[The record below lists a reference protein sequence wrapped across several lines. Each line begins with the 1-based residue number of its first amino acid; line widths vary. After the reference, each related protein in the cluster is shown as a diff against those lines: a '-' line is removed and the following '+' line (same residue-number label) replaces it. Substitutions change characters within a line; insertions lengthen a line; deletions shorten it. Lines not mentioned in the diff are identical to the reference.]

1 MDNIT
6 CYWNS
11 WEVLYIIL
19 FKTYLQLHET
29 AWIIFML
36 HKGISSS
43 AHLKLPRQVLE
54 KKICRKHWWANIL
67 LNCCAFIMSWR
78 PLHIFP
84 FWLKAC
90 ELAADGLCVSL
101 QLTHSNWLLR
111 LCSPLQ
117 PVNHAILRRS
127 CLSPHPD
134 ERHLAG
140 WQQED
145 WILCAQK
152 CCTKKEIACVQQS
165 RCWERGDWVVLVI
178 GTSPPVLS
186 PFVSRLVVACNHGDS
201 WSCYLLRGRGG
212 ELVTLKLGL
221 LVSVD
226 GVRTEQGGVGL
237 CTKTTLFSSHPFTAW
252 TATEGN
258 GINSMK

>member
-1 MDNIT
+1 MSQYPVELLRIHHVMT
-6 CYWNS
+6 P
-11 WEVLYIIL
+11 
-19 FKTYLQLHET
+19 FTY
-29 AWIIFML
+29 
-36 HKGISSS
+36 
-43 AHLKLPRQVLE
+43 
-54 KKICRKHWWANIL
+54 
-67 LNCCAFIMSWR
+67 
-78 PLHIFP
+78 FP
-84 FWLKAC
+84 FLAESIIC

-212 ELVTLKLGL
+212 GARDFEAWVTSLCGW
-221 LVSVD
+221 SED
-226 GVRTEQGGVGL
+226 WGGRGG
-237 CTKTTLFSSHPFTAW
+237 TLHKDHTVLFTSIHCLDSHRR
-252 TATEGN
+252 
-258 GINSMK
+258 KRDQ

>member
-6 CYWNS
+6 CYWNG

>member
-1 MDNIT
+1 M
-6 CYWNS
+6 
-11 WEVLYIIL
+11 
-19 FKTYLQLHET
+19 
-29 AWIIFML
+29 
-36 HKGISSS
+36 
-43 AHLKLPRQVLE
+43 
-54 KKICRKHWWANIL
+54 
-67 LNCCAFIMSWR
+67 
-78 PLHIFP
+78 
-84 FWLKAC
+84 
-90 ELAADGLCVSL
+90 
-101 QLTHSNWLLR
+101 
-111 LCSPLQ
+111 
-117 PVNHAILRRS
+117 
-127 CLSPHPD
+127 
-134 ERHLAG
+134 
-140 WQQED
+140 
-145 WILCAQK
+145 
-152 CCTKKEIACVQQS
+152 
-165 RCWERGDWVVLVI
+165 I

>member
-134 ERHLAG
+134 ERHLVG

>member
-67 LNCCAFIMSWR
+67 LNCCAFIMSWC

-152 CCTKKEIACVQQS
+152 CCTKKEIGCVQQS

-212 ELVTLKLGL
+212 GARDFEAWVTSLCGW
-221 LVSVD
+221 SED
-226 GVRTEQGGVGL
+226 WAGRGG
-237 CTKTTLFSSHPFTAW
+237 TLHKDHTVLFTSIHCLDSHRR
-252 TATEGN
+252 
-258 GINSMK
+258 KRDQ

>member
-1 MDNIT
+1 MSQYPVELLRIHHVMT
-6 CYWNS
+6 P
-11 WEVLYIIL
+11 
-19 FKTYLQLHET
+19 FTY
-29 AWIIFML
+29 
-36 HKGISSS
+36 
-43 AHLKLPRQVLE
+43 
-54 KKICRKHWWANIL
+54 
-67 LNCCAFIMSWR
+67 
-78 PLHIFP
+78 FP
-84 FWLKAC
+84 FLAESIIC

-152 CCTKKEIACVQQS
+152 CCTKKEIACVQQN